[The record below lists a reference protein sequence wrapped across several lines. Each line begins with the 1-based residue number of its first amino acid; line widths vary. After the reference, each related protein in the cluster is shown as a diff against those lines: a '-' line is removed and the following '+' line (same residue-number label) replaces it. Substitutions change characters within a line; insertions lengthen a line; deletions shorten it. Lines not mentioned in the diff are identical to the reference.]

1 MTDAEVG
8 RDPAGLRESLTAS
21 PLLAVLRPGS
31 AKQAE
36 RQIEAV
42 CTAGF
47 RHLELAWNGEL
58 WWQPF
63 MQSLS
68 ASFPQ
73 IRFGVA
79 GLHHADQLNEVKRLG
94 LSFAMSPIA
103 SMDMVE
109 RAHQLHLTLVPG
121 VFTPSEVRG
130 FGVATSGGPIK
141 LFPAASLGCAYWKQ
155 LSGPLGPLPF
165 CIAAGGLKP
174 VDVAPWL
181 AAGVQAVALGS
192 SLLDCHDRL
201 LPGHA
206 ASLEAYLN
214 TTPRNIETL

>member
-1 MTDAEVG
+1 MADAEVG

-21 PLLAVLRPGS
+21 PLLAVLRPSS
-31 AKQAE
+31 AMQAE

-42 CTAGF
+42 CSAGF
-47 RHLELAWNGEL
+47 RHLELAWNVEL
-58 WWQPF
+58 WWPPF
-63 MQSLS
+63 LQALP
-68 ASFPQ
+68 ASFPHV
-73 IRFGVA
+73 RFGIA
-79 GLHHADQLNEVKRLG
+79 GLHHADQLDEVKRLG
-94 LSFAMSPIA
+94 LRFAMSPIA
-103 SMDMVE
+103 SMAMVE

-121 VFTPSEVRG
+121 VFSPSEVKAY
-130 FGVATSGGPIK
+130 GVATSGGPIK
-141 LFPAASLGCAYWKQ
+141 LFPAASLGSAYWRQ

-174 VDVAPWL
+174 VDIAPWL

-206 ASLEAYLN
+206 ASLEAYLE

>member
-1 MTDAEVG
+1 MADAEVG

-21 PLLAVLRPGS
+21 PLLAVLRPSS
-31 AKQAE
+31 AMQAE

-42 CTAGF
+42 CSAGF
-47 RHLELAWNGEL
+47 RHLELAWNVEL
-58 WWQPF
+58 WWPPF
-63 MQSLS
+63 LQALP
-68 ASFPQ
+68 ASFPHV
-73 IRFGVA
+73 RFGIA
-79 GLHHADQLNEVKRLG
+79 GLHHADQLDEVKRLG
-94 LSFAMSPIA
+94 LRFAMSPIA
-103 SMDMVE
+103 SMAMVE

-121 VFTPSEVRG
+121 VFSPSEVKAY
-130 FGVATSGGPIK
+130 GVATSGGPIK
-141 LFPAASLGCAYWKQ
+141 LFPAASLGSAYWRQ

-174 VDVAPWL
+174 VDVGPWL

-206 ASLEAYLN
+206 ASLEAYLE

>member
-1 MTDAEVG
+1 MADAEVG

-21 PLLAVLRPGS
+21 PLLAVLRPSS
-31 AKQAE
+31 AMQAE

-42 CTAGF
+42 CSAGF
-47 RHLELAWNGEL
+47 RHLELAWNVEL
-58 WWQPF
+58 WWPPF
-63 MQSLS
+63 LQALP
-68 ASFPQ
+68 ASFPHV
-73 IRFGVA
+73 RFGIA
-79 GLHHADQLNEVKRLG
+79 GLHHADQLDEVKRLG
-94 LSFAMSPIA
+94 LRFAMSPIA
-103 SMDMVE
+103 SMAMVE

-121 VFTPSEVRG
+121 VFSPSEVKAY
-130 FGVATSGGPIK
+130 GVAPSGGPIK
-141 LFPAASLGCAYWKQ
+141 LFPAASLGSAYWRQ

-206 ASLEAYLN
+206 ASLEAYLE